1 MKDGLKHLQVKKQWM
16 EAVNFGR
23 ENTAFT
29 EGKLQ
34 VGKGYDQKQFK
45 TDWAT
50 FSQETIKELAGGCS
64 EIRSPAEGLICVGGG
79 VLWVGCLNLKLC

>member
-1 MKDGLKHLQVKKQWM
+1 MDGGNEFQEGEYSIH
-16 EAVNFGR
+16 R
-23 ENTAFT
+23 
-29 EGKLQ
+29 GKLQ

-64 EIRSPAEGLICVGGG
+64 EIDHLLKGWICVWGG
-79 VLWVGCLNLKLC
+79 VGIGALSRVLKLKTLLKEMGMETK